1 MAELKDI
8 LRENDFKLL
17 LTTIGTLPNN
27 PSRHVIELVLVENG
41 FNEPLQN
48 EVTFSMI
55 DKNNKMFNVT
65 YYAGIDLYGY
75 EKLTVV

>member
-1 MAELKDI
+1 MELKDI

-27 PSRHVIELVLVENG
+27 PSRVQIEMVLIENG
-41 FNEPLQN
+41 FTEPLHN

-55 DKNNKMFNVT
+55 DKNDKMFNVT

>member
-1 MAELKDI
+1 MAELRDI

-17 LTTIGTLPNN
+17 LTTIGTLPNS
-27 PSRHVIELVLVENG
+27 PSRVQVEMVLIENG
-41 FNEPLQN
+41 FTEPLTN

-65 YYAGIDLYGY
+65 YYASMDLYGY

>member
-8 LRENDFKLL
+8 LKVNDFKYLMI
-17 LTTIGTLPNN
+17 TTGSLGNN
-27 PSRHVIELVLVENG
+27 PSRIQIEMVLIENG
-41 FNEPLQN
+41 FTEPLHN

-55 DKNNKMFNVT
+55 DSNNKMFNVT

>member
-1 MAELKDI
+1 MAELRDI
-8 LRENDFKLL
+8 LKVNDFKYLL
-17 LTTIGTLPNN
+17 VTGGRLSNS
-27 PSRHVIELVLVENG
+27 PSRNDIEMVLAENG
-41 FNEPLQN
+41 FTEPLVN

-65 YYAGIDLYGY
+65 YYASIDLYGY

>member
-1 MAELKDI
+1 MAEIKDI
-8 LRENDFKLL
+8 LRENDFKIL
-17 LTTIGTLPNN
+17 LTTIGTLPNH
-27 PSRHVIELVLVENG
+27 PSRVQIEMVLVENG
-41 FNEPLQN
+41 FNEPLHN

-65 YYAGIDLYGY
+65 YYASIDLYGY

>member
-17 LTTIGTLPNN
+17 LTTTGNLNNN
-27 PSRHVIELVLVENG
+27 PSRIQIEMVLVENG
-41 FNEPLQN
+41 FTEPLAN

-55 DKNNKMFNVT
+55 DSNDKMFNVT

>member
-8 LRENDFKLL
+8 LEVNDFKHLMV
-17 LTTIGTLPNN
+17 TTGTLPNQ
-27 PSRHVIELVLVENG
+27 PSRTQIEMVLIENG
-41 FNEPLQN
+41 FAEPLTH

-55 DKNNKMFNVT
+55 DRNEKMFNVT
-65 YYAGIDLYGY
+65 YYASISKYGY

>member
-8 LRENDFKLL
+8 LEVNDFKYLI
-17 LTTIGTLPNN
+17 TTTSTLPNR
-27 PSRHVIELVLVENG
+27 PSRLQIEMVLAENG
-41 FNEPLQN
+41 FNEPLTN

-55 DKNNKMFNVT
+55 DKDDKMFNVT
-65 YYAGIDLYGY
+65 YYADVDLYGY

>member
-8 LRENDFKLL
+8 LKVNDFKHLL
-17 LTTIGTLPNN
+17 VTIGTLPNQ
-27 PSRHVIELVLVENG
+27 PSRVQIEMVLIENG
-41 FNEPLQN
+41 FNEPLTN

-55 DKNNKMFNVT
+55 DKNNKLFNVT
-65 YYAGIDLYGY
+65 YYPSIDLYGY

>member
-8 LRENDFKLL
+8 LEANDFKHLMV
-17 LTTIGTLPNN
+17 TTGTLSNK
-27 PSRHVIELVLVENG
+27 PSRAQIEMVLIENG
-41 FNEPLQN
+41 FTEPLQN

-55 DKNNKMFNVT
+55 DSTEKMFNVT

>member
-1 MAELKDI
+1 
-8 LRENDFKLL
+8 
-17 LTTIGTLPNN
+17 
-27 PSRHVIELVLVENG
+27 VIELVLVENG

-55 DKNNKMFNVT
+55 DKNDKMFNVT
-65 YYAGIDLYGY
+65 YYASIDLYGY

>member
-8 LRENDFKLL
+8 LEVNDFKYLI
-17 LTTIGTLPNN
+17 TTTSTLPNR
-27 PSRHVIELVLVENG
+27 PSRLQIEMVLAENG
-41 FNEPLQN
+41 FNEPLTN

-55 DKNNKMFNVT
+55 DKDDKMFNVT
-65 YYAGIDLYGY
+65 YYADIDLYGY